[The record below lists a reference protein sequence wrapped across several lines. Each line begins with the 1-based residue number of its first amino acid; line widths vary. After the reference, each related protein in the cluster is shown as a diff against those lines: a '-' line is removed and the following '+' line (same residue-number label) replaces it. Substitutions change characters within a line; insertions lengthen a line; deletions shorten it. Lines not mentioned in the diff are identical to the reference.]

1 MGKGVL
7 VVVPTYSP
15 NIGGVESHLG
25 DLVQELDRRDYKV
38 FVHTYS
44 PITTSGVKWL
54 PLERFNNVEI
64 RRHRWFGKNLL
75 HRIEKI
81 PLLDFLYITPYL
93 FLRVFMFMIFNK
105 QKIDIIHGHGFN
117 AALIG
122 MILKNIFRKRLFL
135 SVHAIY
141 ELNPKSITAK
151 ITKKILLAADGIS
164 TLSKASLEEL
174 VAFGI
179 PREKISLHRNWA
191 DLERF
196 KPIKDKKGLRNEL
209 GVPDSF
215 SVICIAR
222 LTEIKGIRE
231 YVAVAKRIP
240 QITFLIVG
248 NGPLEDFVKKESD
261 KTPNLIFLGSV
272 DYRDLHKYYNLG
284 DIFCIPS
291 QYEEGYGRVAMEAVA
306 CGSPVVGSN
315 KGGIPEA
322 VSPEVSVLIEPTVEN
337 LEKAILQIYQTP
349 TQFRELKDNCRSY
362 AEKYFSSQNVE
373 IILKGYGDKGE

>member
-7 VVVPTYSP
+7 VIVPTYSP

-25 DLVQELDRRDYKV
+25 DLVQQLDRRDYKV

-54 PLERFNNVEI
+54 PMERFNNVEI
-64 RRHRWFGKNLL
+64 RRYRWFGKNLL
-75 HRIEKI
+75 HKIEKI
-81 PLLDFLYITPYL
+81 PLLHFLYITPYL
-93 FLRVFMFMIFNK
+93 FLRAFIFMLFNS

-122 MILKNIFRKRLFL
+122 MVLKIVFGKRLFL
-135 SVHAIY
+135 SIHAIY

-151 ITKKILLAADGIS
+151 LTKKILLAADGIS

-174 VAFGI
+174 VTFGI
-179 PREKISLHRNWA
+179 TRNKISLHRNWA
-191 DLERF
+191 DLQRF
-196 KPIKDKKGLRNEL
+196 KPVENKKRLREEL
-209 GVPDSF
+209 EVPDNF
-215 SVICIAR
+215 TVVCVAR
-222 LTEIKGIRE
+222 LTEIKGVRE

-240 QITFLIVG
+240 QVTFLIVG
-248 NGPLEDFVKKESD
+248 NGPLESFVKEESS

-272 DYRDLHKYYNLG
+272 DYRELHKYYNLG
-284 DIFCIPS
+284 DVLCIPS

-322 VSPEVSVLIEPTVEN
+322 VSPEVSILTDPTVDN
-337 LEKAILQIYQTP
+337 LEKVILQIHQSP
-349 TQFRELKDNCRSY
+349 SLFQELKNNCKPY
-362 AEKYFSSQNVE
+362 ADKYFSSRNVE
-373 IILKGYGDKGE
+373 IILKGYGE